1 MVNMMWVHIYSN
13 NLPLGPHILANNVHD
28 NTSLSS
34 SLLSYSN
41 ILKDIRSTN
50 YANTGSKRP
59 SLIIIITRPINDHNI
74 NKISNMNQ
82 VWMCS
87 MEIT

>member
-41 ILKDIRSTN
+41 ILKQS
-50 YANTGSKRP
+50 GL
-59 SLIIIITRPINDHNI
+59 LIMLT
-74 NKISNMNQ
+74 
-82 VWMCS
+82 
-87 MEIT
+87 

>member
-13 NLPLGPHILANNVHD
+13 NLPLGPQILANNVHD

-41 ILKDIRSTN
+41 ILKEIRSTN
-50 YANTGSKRP
+50 YANTGSKLP

-74 NKISNMNQ
+74 NKISNIDQ
-82 VWMCS
+82 VWMYS